1 MPRTRAG
8 NAIDLGRQVGQ
19 DRPNQN
25 GAVGMKSLIALGL
38 ATALAGCQQVRGT
51 GERWMSDA
59 EIEAK
64 DNGVCQSLGAVRG
77 TQSYVDC
84 RLRLRSDRS
93 AEDRLRRFS
102 PD

>member
-1 MPRTRAG
+1 MKMRYVA
-8 NAIDLGRQVGQ
+8 A
-19 DRPNQN
+19 
-25 GAVGMKSLIALGL
+25 AVGL
-38 ATALAGCQQVRGT
+38 ALAGCQQVRGT
-51 GERWMSDA
+51 GERWMSDG

-64 DNGVCQSLGAVRG
+64 DNGVCQSFGAQRG
-77 TQSYVDC
+77 TQAYVDC